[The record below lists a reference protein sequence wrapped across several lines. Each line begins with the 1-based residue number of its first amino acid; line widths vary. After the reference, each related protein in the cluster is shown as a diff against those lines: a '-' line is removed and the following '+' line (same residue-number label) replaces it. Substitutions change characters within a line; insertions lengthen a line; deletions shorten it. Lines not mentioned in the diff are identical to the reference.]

1 MRSPAS
7 RRDVGYAARPTPA
20 PQWPM
25 VIPPEFRQ
33 IMQPDISEGFD
44 PGRIERDVRRW
55 LERAVIGLNLC
66 PFAKAVYIKG
76 QVRIV
81 VSDASTER
89 ALLEQLGEEL
99 ALLRDTPA
107 EQVDTTL
114 LVHPQVLGDFLDYN
128 DFLDDADALIEAMD
142 LDGVLQVAS
151 FHPHYQFAGT
161 EPDDAENLT
170 NRAPYPILHL
180 LREDSIDRAV
190 AAYPQ
195 PDAIIERNMATM
207 RELGADGFRKLLSE

>member
-1 MRSPAS
+1 MIPEHDGPQDESGADPDEAHAI
-7 RRDVGYAARPTPA
+7 AAT
-20 PQWPM
+20 
-25 VIPPEFRQ
+25 
-33 IMQPDISEGFD
+33 
-44 PGRIERDVRRW
+44 RRW
-55 LERAVIGLNLC
+55 VEKAVIGLNLC
-66 PFAKAVYIKG
+66 PFAKAVYVKD
-76 QVRIV
+76 QVRFAF
-81 VSDASTER
+81 SDATTPGQ
-89 ALLEQLGEEL
+89 LLEQLGEEL
-99 ALLRDTPA
+99 LLLRDTPA

-170 NRAPYPILHL
+170 NRAPHPILHL

-195 PDAIIERNMATM
+195 PDAIIERNVATM

>member
-1 MRSPAS
+1 MTHDRTDA
-7 RRDVGYAARPTPA
+7 T
-20 PQWPM
+20 
-25 VIPPEFRQ
+25 
-33 IMQPDISEGFD
+33 GFD
-44 PGRIERDVRRW
+44 PEAIAADVRRW

-66 PFAKAVYIKG
+66 PFAKAVYTKN

-89 ALLEQLGEEL
+89 ALLEELGEEM

-107 EQVDTTL
+107 EQIDTTL
-114 LVHPQVLGDFLDYN
+114 LVHPHVLQDFLDYN
-128 DFLDDADALIEAMD
+128 DFLDDADGLVEALE

-151 FHPHYQFAGT
+151 FHPDYQFAGT

-180 LREDSIDRAV
+180 LREDSIERAV
-190 AAYPQ
+190 EAFPEASEIF
-195 PDAIIERNMATM
+195 DKNIATL
-207 RELGADGFRKLLSE
+207 EALGVEGWEKLGVPKVS

>member
-1 MRSPAS
+1 M
-7 RRDVGYAARPTPA
+7 DAAA
-20 PQWPM
+20 
-25 VIPPEFRQ
+25 VEA
-33 IMQPDISEGFD
+33 
-44 PGRIERDVRRW
+44 DVRRW

-66 PFAKAVYIKG
+66 PFAKAVYVKD

-128 DFLDDADALIEAMD
+128 DFLDDADGLVAAMD
-142 LDGVLQVAS
+142 LEGVLQVAS
-151 FHPHYQFAGT
+151 FHPQYQFAGT
-161 EPDDAENLT
+161 EPDDADNLT
-170 NRAPYPILHL
+170 NRAPHPILHL
-180 LREDSIDRAV
+180 LREASIDRAV
-190 AAYPQ
+190 AAYPE
-195 PDAIIERNMATM
+195 PDAIIERNVATM

>member
-1 MRSPAS
+1 MIR
-7 RRDVGYAARPTPA
+7 A
-20 PQWPM
+20 P
-25 VIPPEFRQ
+25 VAVT
-33 IMQPDISEGFD
+33 DALD
-44 PGRIERDVRRW
+44 PVRVDAEIRRW

-66 PFAKAVYIKG
+66 PFAKSVYLKA

-99 ALLRDTPA
+99 ALLRDTPP

-128 DFLDDADALIEAMD
+128 DFLDDADALVEAMD
-142 LDGVLQVAS
+142 LAGELQVAS
-151 FHPHYQFAGT
+151 FHPDYRFADT
-161 EPDDAENLT
+161 DPDDAGNLT
-170 NRAPYPILHL
+170 NRAPYPVLHL
-180 LREDSIDRAV
+180 LREASIDRAV

-195 PDAIIERNMATM
+195 PDAIIERNIATM
-207 RELGADGFRKLLSE
+207 QDLGHDGFRRLLDGEPA